1 MKEAHIFILNFLF
14 ECNEK
19 VQVSKTYSQG
29 HHKKILTETYFLKN
43 LHLNNKKNLYIPKN
57 YDINTNMKR
66 KLQKGGIF
74 VEENLEKET
83 KKVLVVDDEQAI
95 IDVLVYNLQK
105 EGYETLEATDGVTAV
120 NIALEQKPDLM
131 LLDIMLPKMDGLTV
145 CKRVKNYLNIPILML
160 TAKDAEIDKI
170 VGLELGADDY
180 ITKPFSV
187 RELMARVKANLRK
200 NEISSIV
207 KETIPEATETEKN
220 AENVIKV
227 NDIELD
233 LDRFEV
239 KVRGEIIDLTLRE
252 FEVLKFLASQ
262 PGQVVT
268 RETLLEKVWG
278 YEYYGDIR
286 TVDVTVRRIREKI
299 EANPKEPRYL
309 KVVWGIGYKIEKI

>member
-1 MKEAHIFILNFLF
+1 ME
-14 ECNEK
+14 
-19 VQVSKTYSQG
+19 
-29 HHKKILTETYFLKN
+29 
-43 LHLNNKKNLYIPKN
+43 
-57 YDINTNMKR
+57 D
-66 KLQKGGIF
+66 
-74 VEENLEKET
+74 NLEKEM
-83 KKVLVVDDEQAI
+83 KKVLVVDDEQSI
-95 IDVLVYNLQK
+95 IDVLVYNLKK
-105 EGYETLEATDGVTAV
+105 EGYETIEATDGITAV
-120 NIALEQKPDLM
+120 NMALEEKPDLM
-131 LLDIMLPKMDGLTV
+131 LLDIMLPKLDGLSV

-187 RELMARVKANLRK
+187 REFMARVKANLRK
-200 NEISSIV
+200 DEISNVPKEPISEASV
-207 KETIPEATETEKN
+207 KETKKDN
-220 AENVIKV
+220 QIKV
-227 NDIELD
+227 NDLELD

-252 FEVLKFLASQ
+252 FEVLKFLATQ

-299 EANPKEPRYL
+299 EKDTSSPKILITKRG
-309 KVVWGIGYKIEKI
+309 VGYYIATNK

>member
-1 MKEAHIFILNFLF
+1 MEENTEKEI
-14 ECNEK
+14 
-19 VQVSKTYSQG
+19 
-29 HHKKILTETYFLKN
+29 KKIL
-43 LHLNNKKNLYIPKN
+43 I
-57 YDINTNMKR
+57 
-66 KLQKGGIF
+66 
-74 VEENLEKET
+74 
-83 KKVLVVDDEQAI
+83 VDDEQAI
-95 IDVLVYNLQK
+95 IDVLVYNLKK

-120 NIALEQKPDLM
+120 NMALEQKPDLM
-131 LLDIMLPKMDGLTV
+131 LLDIMLPKLDGLSV

-200 NEISSIV
+200 NEIANIR
-207 KETIPEATETEKN
+207 KEEDNTVEEFNGKS
-220 AENVIKV
+220 ENKIKV
-227 NDIELD
+227 NDLELD

-252 FEVLKFLASQ
+252 FEVLKFLAGQ

-299 EANPKEPRYL
+299 EKDTSNPKILITKRG
-309 KVVWGIGYKIEKI
+309 VGYYIATK

>member
-1 MKEAHIFILNFLF
+1 M
-14 ECNEK
+14 
-19 VQVSKTYSQG
+19 
-29 HHKKILTETYFLKN
+29 
-43 LHLNNKKNLYIPKN
+43 
-57 YDINTNMKR
+57 
-66 KLQKGGIF
+66 
-74 VEENLEKET
+74 EENLEKEV

-95 IDVLVYNLQK
+95 IDVLVYNLKK
-105 EGYETLEATDGVTAV
+105 EGYETLEANDGLTAV
-120 NIALEQKPDLM
+120 NIALEEKPDLM
-131 LLDIMLPKMDGLTV
+131 LLDIMLPKLDGLSV
-145 CKRVKNYLNIPILML
+145 CKRVKNQLNIPILML

-200 NEISSIV
+200 MEMSNILKENIASNET
-207 KETIPEATETEKN
+207 KEENKV
-220 AENVIKV
+220 NVISV
-227 NDIELD
+227 NDLELD

-252 FEVLKFLASQ
+252 FEVLKFLATQ
-262 PGQVVT
+262 PGQVIT

-299 EANPKEPRYL
+299 EKDTSNPKILITKRGVGYY
-309 KVVWGIGYKIEKI
+309 VVSGK

>member
-1 MKEAHIFILNFLF
+1 M
-14 ECNEK
+14 
-19 VQVSKTYSQG
+19 
-29 HHKKILTETYFLKN
+29 
-43 LHLNNKKNLYIPKN
+43 
-57 YDINTNMKR
+57 
-66 KLQKGGIF
+66 
-74 VEENLEKET
+74 EENLEKEV

-95 IDVLVYNLQK
+95 IDVLVYNLKK
-105 EGYETLEATDGVTAV
+105 EGYETLEANDGLTAV
-120 NIALEQKPDLM
+120 NIALEEKPDLM
-131 LLDIMLPKMDGLTV
+131 LLDIMLPKLDGLSV
-145 CKRVKNYLNIPILML
+145 CKRVKNQLNIPILML

-200 NEISSIV
+200 MEMSNILKENIASNET
-207 KETIPEATETEKN
+207 KEENKV
-220 AENVIKV
+220 NVISV
-227 NDIELD
+227 NDLELD

-252 FEVLKFLASQ
+252 FEVLKFLATQ
-262 PGQVVT
+262 PGQVIT

-299 EANPKEPRYL
+299 EKDTSNPKILITKRG
-309 KVVWGIGYKIEKI
+309 VGYYIANKK